1 MGTSTSQDSE
11 PASLGAFAR
20 WLQLLAALTPILVV
34 CVGAWIN
41 VGINSAR
48 QQIDSQALK
57 TAAGTTSVNIKTQVD
72 KVRVIA
78 DFLSD
83 PTGKDEIRREVAFEA
98 INIVLP
104 AKEAQRIKL
113 VVLRS
118 DTRNARAAD
127 GALQRGRQRL
137 LTDMFSQD
145 QSRRRKALGTLQE
158 VWSDDDPLM
167 DMLLDGAEP
176 DLQARKASGWAEV
189 SADLAR
195 QQLASLY
202 NTAKCLAGTTMD
214 DARLVNAPWPL
225 PRAPAPTA
233 MTRHRPQISSRA
245 GEKALSVSEARAV
258 ARRPGKV
265 LAL

>member
-48 QQIDSQALK
+48 QQIDSQAL
-57 TAAGTTSVNIKTQVD
+57 AAGTTSVNIKTQVD

-113 VVLRS
+113 AVLRS

-167 DMLLDGAEP
+167 DMLLDRAEP
-176 DLQARKASGWAEV
+176 DLQARKASGWADA

-202 NTAKCLAGTTMD
+202 NTAKFLAGTTMD
-214 DARLVNAPWPL
+214 DARLGNAPWPL

-245 GEKALSVSEARAV
+245 GEKALSASEARAV
-258 ARRPGKV
+258 VRRPGKV